1 MDRAVLV
8 YTLVNFVIC
17 TLIIASM
24 YVLRNGQ

>member
-8 YTLVNFVIC
+8 YTLINFVIF

-24 YVLRNGQ
+24 YVLRVGQ